1 MKRYI
6 LKLIDGKDSTT
17 IQKWKLKK
25 DNTYIIGRSDKV
37 EIPIQQESISRKHA
51 EICVLENSATI
62 KDLGSANGTFI
73 DDKIAKHN
81 QIIFLKNGTKIYLGD
96 SPNYLIVKEKE
107 RKAKVSEQSLQ
118 EQAEEQEE
126 VEEQQTKE
134 QKKLK
139 KKKESKQKESDED
152 DEQEIEQKKE
162 QKKKKSSKEQQEDRE
177 RSRSYEKEKQKS
189 SKNEQKEPQ
198 TQEQKPNT
206 SVSKDLNASDKRK
219 LLWQNK
225 KTDNLESKAQIYGKV
240 EANAEETNKFFK
252 LLGFKSSADGKSS
265 TGAKVQNY
273 FITKSGSD
281 KQTMINDL
289 ESQYNEGM
297 KRKNG
302 NKGGLGYN

>member
-6 LKLIDGKDSTT
+6 IKLVDGKEATT

-118 EQAEEQEE
+118 EEEE
-126 VEEQQTKE
+126 VQEQQTNE
-134 QKKLK
+134 QKKMK
-139 KKKESKQKESDED
+139 IKKESKQRDSEDE
-152 DEQEIEQKKE
+152 EEEVEQKKD
-162 QKKKKSSKEQQEDRE
+162 QKKKKGTKEQQEDRK

-189 SKNEQKEPQ
+189 SKNEQKEFQ
-198 TQEQKPNT
+198 TQEQKPNA
-206 SVSKDLNASDKRK
+206 SVKDLNASDKRK